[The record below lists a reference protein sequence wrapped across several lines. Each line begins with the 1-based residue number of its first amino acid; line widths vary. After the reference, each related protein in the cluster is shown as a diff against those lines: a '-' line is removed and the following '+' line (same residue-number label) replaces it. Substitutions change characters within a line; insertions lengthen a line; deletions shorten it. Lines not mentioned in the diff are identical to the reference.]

1 MAWSTTVGKQVRSN
15 FDRTGQDIFVVFG
28 SPVEF
33 GELLDQ
39 GKSPK
44 VHQAISDRVMQA
56 VSELG
61 QEERALRA
69 AHLAS
74 IAPSSVVVEK
84 IAARAG
90 LGSD

>member
-1 MAWSTTVGKQVRSN
+1 VFVNGLVNDIAKQVRSN
-15 FDRTGQDIFVVFG
+15 FDGTGQDIFVVFG
-28 SPVEF
+28 APVDF
-33 GELLDQ
+33 GDLLDQ

-69 AHLAS
+69 ARSEGKGLV
-74 IAPSSVVVEK
+74 SVVVEK
-84 IAARAG
+84 
-90 LGSD
+90 